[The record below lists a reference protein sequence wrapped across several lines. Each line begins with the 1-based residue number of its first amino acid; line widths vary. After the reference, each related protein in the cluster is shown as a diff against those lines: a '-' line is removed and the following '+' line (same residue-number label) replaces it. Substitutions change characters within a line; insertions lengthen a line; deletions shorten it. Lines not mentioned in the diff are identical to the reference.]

1 MRQEELGKETLRV
14 VRRSNLCPT
23 GRANLFDM
31 RKILWHSGRR
41 EEKEY
46 GFFSILRGKEKCV
59 GVPVYRSTEKR
70 VLETS
75 ISLISSDKQNYKI
88 T

>member
-46 GFFSILRGKEKCV
+46 VFLSCAGEKEKK
-59 GVPVYRSTEKR
+59 EKG
-70 VLETS
+70 EACT
-75 ISLISSDKQNYKI
+75 
-88 T
+88 